1 LVSTFRSLFG
11 APVSTSYTV
20 VFLLFSGTSLVLG
33 DARVE
38 MERELAVIDLFR
50 LKIGAKA

>member
-1 LVSTFRSLFG
+1 LVSTFRSLFC
-11 APVSTSYTV
+11 APVSIAYTI
-20 VFLLFSGTSLVLG
+20 VFLLFSGRALALG

-38 MERELAVIDLFR
+38 MEREIAVIDFFR